1 MYISHFF
8 VAHLSN
14 EKKAQ
19 IVNLNEK
26 YCLDISTI
34 GHELMHAIGFNHEQ
48 SRPDRHKYVKY
59 YPENLE
65 DKSTLV
71 YCLYL
76 YSRIF
81 KIIVAHIQLI
91 FNSNYYNFIIKLV
104 L

>member
-1 MYISHFF
+1 MGM
-8 VAHLSN
+8 SN